1 MLSLRDTY
9 KLDTMSVDEAILS
22 SRHKAQYHT
31 RDGTVL
37 PPTMTSRRCTSFR
50 QATMSVVD
58 MSRLMDMSF
67 GLDTPRHQRCY
78 DDHLI

>member
-1 MLSLRDTY
+1 MY

-22 SRHKAQYHT
+22 SRYKAQYHT

-37 PPTMTSRRCTSFR
+37 PPTMTSRRCR

-58 MSRLMDMSF
+58 MSRMMDVSF

-78 DDHLI
+78 DDQELTWNTTVLL